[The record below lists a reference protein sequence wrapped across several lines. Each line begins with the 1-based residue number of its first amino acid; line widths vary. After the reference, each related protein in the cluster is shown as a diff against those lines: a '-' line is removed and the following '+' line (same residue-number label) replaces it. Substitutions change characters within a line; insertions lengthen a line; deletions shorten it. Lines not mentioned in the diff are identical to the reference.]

1 MFYSDSASF
10 DNLQISGSLIG
21 TLSASINLTNTTLTA
36 SIISASSVIGNGL
49 NARPAQVIYGVNTT
63 AYSVVSTSSVDEIAH
78 VYTLPANYFKVG
90 DAVFF
95 TWEATTGEATALAK
109 QYKPWISLNSSSIA
123 GATQWGLAQ
132 ITQNNVSLQMGKY
145 GYITS
150 DTTMKILGTA
160 TTNALPLTL
169 VTTVTPND
177 ITVPHISSS
186 WNIILTAN
194 RSVSDTAR
202 VEWSYLQINRF

>member
-21 TLSASINLTNTTLTA
+21 TLSASINLTNTELTA

-49 NARPAQVIYGVNTT
+49 NARPANVIYGVNTT

-95 TWEATTGEATALAK
+95 TWEATTGETAALTK
-109 QYKPWISLNSSSIA
+109 QYKTFISLNSSSIA
-123 GATQWGLAQ
+123 GAAQWGQAN
-132 ITQNNVSLQMGKY
+132 IIQNIVSLQMGKY

-150 DTTMKILGTA
+150 NTTMKILGAGTTA
-160 TTNALPLTL
+160 ATSIVQMTAFPTD
-169 VTTVTPND
+169 V
-177 ITVPHISSS
+177 TVPHISSS

-194 RSVSDTAR
+194 RSGTDTTR
-202 VEWSYLQINRF
+202 VEWSYLQITRF